1 MKTMNKDN
9 IKEILT
15 KIYDW
20 AKGKGWNETII
31 KVVLGA
37 LFGIIAAFCLS
48 SCTLGYESASQKLN
62 INVLPVEDWKK

>member
-1 MKTMNKDN
+1 MNKDN

-31 KVVLGA
+31 KVVLGG
-37 LFGIIAAFCLS
+37 LFGIICAFAFS

-62 INVLPVEDWKK
+62 INIIPVEDWKK

>member
-31 KVVLGA
+31 KVVLGG
-37 LFGIIAAFCLS
+37 LFGIICAFAFS

-62 INVLPVEDWKK
+62 VHIIPVQEWKK

>member
-62 INVLPVEDWKK
+62 VHIIPVQEWKK

>member
-1 MKTMNKDN
+1 MNKDN

-37 LFGIIAAFCLS
+37 LFGIIAAFCLT

>member
-1 MKTMNKDN
+1 MNKDN

-62 INVLPVEDWKK
+62 VHIIPVQEWKK

>member
-1 MKTMNKDN
+1 MTFMKKEDL
-9 IKEILT
+9 IKLLS
-15 KIYDW
+15 KIYEW
-20 AKGKGWNETII
+20 TKGKGWNETII

-37 LFGIIAAFCLS
+37 LFGIIAAFCLT